1 MSRLHARV
9 GTLRQLEILLAVHE
23 AGTVTGAAEVLHL
36 TQPTVSMQL
45 RKLVDAMGMPLYEQ
59 HGRKLR
65 FTDAG
70 LAAVAS
76 ARRVLEEFEHL
87 DMTLADLRGLKAG
100 TLRLAVVTTAKYFVP
115 HLLGPF
121 CALYPGVEVS
131 FHVGNREQII
141 ERLEQGLDDFCV
153 FSHVPGGRPLIS
165 SAFLDN
171 PLVAIAAENHL
182 LTRRDHLTL
191 DDIASEPFLMREP
204 GSGTRHAIEHYLQQH
219 GKQLNV
225 KMTVESNEAIRH
237 SVMAGLGISI
247 LSAHTLNL
255 GGWVGLAPLKVVGLP
270 IVTQWYLVR
279 PSGKKLSIV
288 AQAFQQFMAN
298 EGRAVLADFVEDADR
313 FVAAPDAG
321 IQ

>member
-9 GTLRQLEILLAVHE
+9 GTLRQLEILLAVHDS
-23 AGTVTGAAEVLHL
+23 GTVTAAAEVLHL

-45 RKLVDAMGMPLYEQ
+45 HKLADAMGIALYEQ

-76 ARRVLEEFEHL
+76 ARRVMEEFELL

-100 TLRLAVVTTAKYFVP
+100 TLRLSVVTTAKYFVP

-121 CALYPGVEVS
+121 CERYPGVEVS

-141 ERLEQGLDDFCV
+141 ERLEAGLDDFYV
-153 FSHVPGGRPLIS
+153 FSHVPGGMSLES

-171 PLVAIAAENHL
+171 PLVAIAAEDHPL
-182 LTRRDHLTL
+182 ARRSSLTL
-191 DDIASEPFLMREP
+191 QDIASEPFLMRES
-204 GSGTRHAIEHYLQQH
+204 GSGTRHAIEQYLQQQ
-219 GKQLNV
+219 GQGLNV

-255 GGWVGLAPLKVVGLP
+255 GGWVGLAPLPVVGLP

-279 PSGKKLSIV
+279 PSRKRLSVV
-288 AQAFQQFMAN
+288 AQAFQQFMEE
-298 EGRAVLADFVEDADR
+298 EGRAVLADFVEDAGR
-313 FVAAPDAG
+313 FVATSGPR

>member
-9 GTLRQLEILLAVHE
+9 GTLRQLEILLAVHDT
-23 AGTVTGAAEVLHL
+23 GTVTAAAEALHL

-45 RKLVDAMGMPLYEQ
+45 HKLVDAMGVPLYEQ

-76 ARRVLEEFEHL
+76 ARRVMEEFEHL

-100 TLRLAVVTTAKYFVP
+100 TLRLSVVTTAKYFVP

-121 CALYPGVEVS
+121 CERYPGVEVS

-141 ERLEQGLDDFCV
+141 ERLEQGLDDFYV
-153 FSHVPGGRPLIS
+153 FSHVPGGMPLES

-171 PLVAIAAENHL
+171 PLVAIASENHAL
-182 LTRRDHLTL
+182 ARHQPLTL
-191 DDIASEPFLMREP
+191 DDIAREPFLMRES
-204 GSGTRHAIEHYLQQH
+204 GSGTRHAIEQYLQQQ
-219 GKQLNV
+219 GKVLNV

-255 GGWVGLAPLKVVGLP
+255 GGWVGLVPLKVLGLP

-279 PSGKKLSIV
+279 PSKKRLSVV
-288 AQAFQQFMAN
+288 ARAFQQFMDD
-298 EGRAVLADFVEDADR
+298 EGRAVLADFVEDAGR
-313 FVAAPDAG
+313 FVATPDPG

>member
-9 GTLRQLEILLAVHE
+9 GTLRQLEILLAVYE
-23 AGTVTGAAEVLHL
+23 AGSVTAAAAALHL

-45 RKLVDAMGMPLYEQ
+45 HKLADAMGMTLYEQ

-76 ARRVLEEFEHL
+76 ARRVMEEFALL
-87 DMTLADLRGLKAG
+87 DMTLSDLRGLKAG

-121 CALYPGVEVS
+121 CQRYPGVDVS

-141 ERLEQGLDDFCV
+141 ERVAAGLDDFYV
-153 FSHVPGGRPLIS
+153 FSHVPDGMDLVS

-171 PLVAIAAENHL
+171 PLVAIAAENHPL
-182 LTRRDHLTL
+182 ASAASLPFDA
-191 DDIASEPFLMREP
+191 IAREPFLMRES
-204 GSGTRHAIEHYLQQH
+204 GSGTRHAIEQYLAQQ
-219 GKQLNV
+219 QQTLNV

-237 SVMAGLGISI
+237 SVMAGLGISM

-255 GGWVGLAPLKVVGLP
+255 GGWVGLAPLRVVGLP

-279 PSGKKLSIV
+279 PSHKRLSVI
-288 AQAFQQFMAN
+288 AQAFQKYMEE
-298 EGRAVLADFVEDADR
+298 EGQGVLADFVDDADR
-313 FVAAPDAG
+313 FVATSDPR

>member
-23 AGTVTGAAEVLHL
+23 AGSVTGAASALHL
-36 TQPTVSMQL
+36 TQPTVSAQL
-45 RKLVDAMGMPLYEQ
+45 HKLADAMGVALYEQ

-76 ARRVLEEFEHL
+76 ARRVMEEFALL

-100 TLRLAVVTTAKYFVP
+100 TLRLSVVTTAKYFVP

-121 CALYPGVEVS
+121 CQRYPGVDVS
-131 FHVGNREQII
+131 FHVGNRGQII
-141 ERLEQGLDDFCV
+141 DRLEEGLDDFYV
-153 FSHVPGGRPLIS
+153 FSHVPGGLS
-165 SAFLDN
+165 LDSAAFLDN
-171 PLVAIAAENHL
+171 PLVAIAAENHPL
-182 LTRRDHLTL
+182 AQAESLHFQDV
-191 DDIASEPFLMREP
+191 ASVPFLMRES
-204 GSGTRHAIEHYLQQH
+204 GSGTPHAIEQYLIQH
-219 GKQLNV
+219 GYSLNV

-255 GGWVGLAPLKVVGLP
+255 GGWVGLAPLPVQGLP
-270 IVTQWYLVR
+270 IMTQWHLVR
-279 PSGKKLSIV
+279 PAGKRLSVI
-288 AQAFQQFMAN
+288 AQAFQHFMEK
-298 EGRAVLADFVEDADR
+298 EGREVLANFVDDSDR
-313 FVAAPDAG
+313 FVATSRPV

>member
-9 GTLRQLEILLAVHE
+9 GTLRQLEILLAVHDT
-23 AGTVTGAAEVLHL
+23 GTVTAAAEALHL

-45 RKLVDAMGMPLYEQ
+45 HKLADAMGIALYAQ

-76 ARRVLEEFEHL
+76 ARRVMEEFEHL

-100 TLRLAVVTTAKYFVP
+100 TLRLSVVTTAKYFVP

-121 CALYPGVEVS
+121 CERYPGIEVS

-141 ERLEQGLDDFCV
+141 ERLEAGLDDFYV
-153 FSHVPGGRPLIS
+153 FSHVPGGLSLES

-171 PLVAIAAENHL
+171 PLVAIAAEGHAL
-182 LTRRDHLTL
+182 SRQPALSLK
-191 DDIASEPFLMREP
+191 DIAREPFLMRES
-204 GSGTRHAIEHYLQQH
+204 GSGTRHAIEQYLQQQ
-219 GKQLNV
+219 GQTLNV

-255 GGWVGLAPLKVVGLP
+255 GGWVGLSPLRVEGLP
-270 IVTQWYLVR
+270 IVTQWHLVR
-279 PSGKKLSIV
+279 PSRKRLSVV
-288 AQAFQQFMAN
+288 AGAFQQFM
-298 EGRAVLADFVEDADR
+298 EEQGRAVLADFVEDAGR
-313 FVAAPDAG
+313 FVAASGAG
-321 IQ
+321 IK

>member
-9 GTLRQLEILLAVHE
+9 GTLRQLEILLAVHDM
-23 AGTVTGAAEVLHL
+23 GTVTAAAEALHL

-45 RKLVDAMGMPLYEQ
+45 HKLADAMGIALYVQ
-59 HGRKLR
+59 QGRKLR

-76 ARRVLEEFEHL
+76 ARRVMEEFALL

-121 CALYPGVEVS
+121 CERYPGIEVS
-131 FHVGNREQII
+131 FNVGNREQII
-141 ERLEQGLDDFCV
+141 DRLEAGLDDFYV
-153 FSHVPGGRPLIS
+153 FSHVPGGMALES

-171 PLVAIAAENHL
+171 PLVAIAAEGHPL
-182 LTRRDHLTL
+182 ARRSRLSL
-191 DDIASEPFLMREP
+191 NDIAQEPFLMREL
-204 GSGTRHAIEHYLQQH
+204 GSGTRHAIEHYLQQQ
-219 GKQLNV
+219 GQPLNV

-255 GGWVGLAPLKVVGLP
+255 GGWVGLEPLPVEGLP

-279 PSGKKLSIV
+279 PSGKRLSVV
-288 AQAFQQFMAN
+288 ASAFQQFMEE
-298 EGRAVLADFVEDADR
+298 EGRAVLADFVDDAGR
-313 FVAAPDAG
+313 FVATSAPS

>member
-1 MSRLHARV
+1 MSRLQARV
-9 GTLRQLEILLAVHE
+9 GTLRQLEILLAVHDM
-23 AGTVTGAAEVLHL
+23 GTVTAAAAALHL

-45 RKLVDAMGMPLYEQ
+45 HKLAEAMGIPLYEQ

-76 ARRVLEEFEHL
+76 ARRVMEEFEHL

-100 TLRLAVVTTAKYFVP
+100 TLRLSVVTTAKYFVP

-121 CALYPGVEVS
+121 CTLYPGVDVS
-131 FHVGNREQII
+131 FHVGNRGQVI
-141 ERLEQGLDDFCV
+141 ERLEQGLDDFYV
-153 FSHVPGGRPLIS
+153 FSHVPVGPPLEA

-171 PLVAIAAENHL
+171 PLVAIAAENHPL
-182 LTRRDHLTL
+182 ARRQPLTL
-191 DDIASEPFLMREP
+191 ADIAREPFLMRES
-204 GSGTRHAIEHYLQQH
+204 GSGTRHAIEQYLGQQ
-219 GKQLNV
+219 GQALNV

-255 GGWVGLAPLKVVGLP
+255 GGWVGLVPLKVVGLP

-279 PSGKKLSIV
+279 PSKKRLSVV
-288 AQAFQQFMAN
+288 ARAFQQFMEN

-313 FVAAPDAG
+313 FVATPNPG
-321 IQ
+321 VQ